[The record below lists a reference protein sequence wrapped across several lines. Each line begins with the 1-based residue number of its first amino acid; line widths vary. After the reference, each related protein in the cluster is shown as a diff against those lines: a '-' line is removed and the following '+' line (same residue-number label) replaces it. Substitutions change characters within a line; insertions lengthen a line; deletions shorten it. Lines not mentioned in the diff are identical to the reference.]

1 MLWKGVSVHSK
12 RKQSH
17 YVKVKMTKILF
28 QQENNETGLENVINK
43 VATFK

>member
-1 MLWKGVSVHSK
+1 M
-12 RKQSH
+12 
-17 YVKVKMTKILF
+17 KVKITKIMF

>member
-1 MLWKGVSVHSK
+1 MKIYQFTVREES
-12 RKQSH
+12 
-17 YVKVKMTKILF
+17 YYMKVKITKILF

>member
-1 MLWKGVSVHSK
+1 M
-12 RKQSH
+12 
-17 YVKVKMTKILF
+17 KVKIIKIMF

>member
-1 MLWKGVSVHSK
+1 MPWKGISVHSK

-17 YVKVKMTKILF
+17 YVKVKITKISF